1 MSNLA
6 RISYYLLKASRR
18 LRWDKDKLREY
29 QNKQLRKVVKYAY
42 DNVLFY
48 RQLFKT
54 AGVKPSDIRTADDLN
69 KLPIVR
75 KSEIKK
81 RHETDLVSREFN
93 TRKLKLL
100 RTGGSTGEPF
110 SIYISRK
117 EDDWRKAIY
126 MRANISCGQRP
137 RDRWVAVVD
146 AERVTDTTSFQHLVG
161 VFAQKVIP
169 VVWSKD
175 AQLKAIEKLKPDVL
189 DGFSNALW
197 LLAREVELRN
207 VKSIHPRIMFGSGDL
222 ISQSSREYL
231 EKVFGVPYYDQF
243 GCTEIDR
250 SAWQCPE
257 KGGYH
262 MDVDSV
268 IMQFVDEDEEEV
280 RPDERGEIVYTSL
293 FNYAMPFIRYGIQD
307 VGVPIDDEC
316 SCGRKL
322 PLMKVVEGRSNSFLF
337 FPDGHVVAP
346 TSFIEIMKAFR
357 LVKEIDQ
364 YRVVQKRED
373 LVEIYVKKT
382 SDSVNEERLRNWLV
396 ANILEGL
403 SKVENVD
410 LSKVRFKVRF
420 VEDLPLT
427 GRGKLTVVFSFC
439 KRLSERGCL

>member
-54 AGVKPSDIRTADDLN
+54 AGVKPSDIRTTDDLN

-81 RHETDLVSREFN
+81 RRETDLVSRAFN
-93 TRKLKLL
+93 IRKLKFL

-110 SIYISRK
+110 SIHISRK

-257 KGGYH
+257 KVGYH

-280 RPDERGEIVYTSL
+280 RPGERGEIVYTSL

-307 VGVPIDDEC
+307 VGVPMDDEC